1 MIPAALL
8 WAALVAAP
16 PPTPATVAEAEPKPT
31 SQTQAE
37 RRLGRIM
44 LGLLPVSFAAFAGIH
59 SFGYGLRQD
68 WIPCATPRNPQA
80 AFAMEAVLCIGLP
93 AKVEL
98 VASGAPLTLA
108 TVGTMK
114 LTSVRLDQGRP
125 PWRRASTI
133 AALAT
138 GSVLIAG
145 GFAAVVVSVVAEPP
159 LFREGEG
166 WGWPLWTHVLVS
178 QAGAAVMAG
187 GGALVGAGS
196 AHLRIASP
204 RSHAKVRLT
213 PTLSRPGVT
222 LSGRF

>member
-1 MIPAALL
+1 MIPTALL
-8 WAALVAAP
+8 WAALIAAA
-16 PPTPATVAEAEPKPT
+16 PPTPATAAEAQPERA

-37 RRLGRIM
+37 RHSGRIM
-44 LGLLPVSFAAFAGIH
+44 LGLLPLSFAAFAGIH

-68 WIPCATPRNPQA
+68 WIPCTTPRNPQA
-80 AFAMEAVLCIGLP
+80 AFVVETVLCTGLP

-98 VASGAPLTLA
+98 VASAAPLTL
-108 TVGTMK
+108 TTIGTMK
-114 LTSVRLDQGRP
+114 LTSVRLEQGRP
-125 PWRRASTI
+125 RWRRRSAI

-166 WGWPLWTHVLVS
+166 WGWPFWTHILVS

-196 AHLRIASP
+196 AHLLAASP
-204 RSHAKVRLT
+204 RRRSTVSIT
-213 PTLSRPGVT
+213 PTWRRPGVMV
-222 LSGRF
+222 SGRF

>member
-8 WAALVAAP
+8 WAALVAAA
-16 PPTPATVAEAEPKPT
+16 PPTPATAAEAEPEHT
-31 SQTQAE
+31 SQTQAK
-37 RRLGRIM
+37 RRFGRVM
-44 LGLLPVSFAAFAGIH
+44 LGLLPLSFAAFAGIH
-59 SFGYGLRQD
+59 SFGYGLRQE
-68 WIPCATPRNPQA
+68 WIPCTTPQNPKA
-80 AFAMEAVLCIGLP
+80 AFAVKAVLCIGLP

-98 VASGAPLTLA
+98 VASGAPLILA
-108 TVGTMK
+108 TIGTMN
-114 LTSVRLDQGRP
+114 LTNVRLEQGHA
-125 PWRRASTI
+125 PWRRTSAI

-166 WGWPLWTHVLVS
+166 WGWPFWTHVLVS

-196 AHLRIASP
+196 AHLRAASARGP
-204 RSHAKVRLT
+204 AKVSVA
-213 PTLSRPGVT
+213 PTWSRPGVT
-222 LSGRF
+222 ISGRF